1 MCRLARDLGN
11 VHFQLGSL
19 LRIDRAV
26 IEQIESDYRCAPEK
40 TFKLLV
46 RWRDENLKNSN
57 IVTMVDKLCTVF
69 SDLNLSDIVDNIKSD
84 KYL

>member
-1 MCRLARDLGN
+1 MLLFVSAVLEDPFMCRLARDLGN

-40 TFKLLV
+40 
-46 RWRDENLKNSN
+46 R
-57 IVTMVDKLCTVF
+57 
-69 SDLNLSDIVDNIKSD
+69 LNCWCDGEMRT
-84 KYL
+84 